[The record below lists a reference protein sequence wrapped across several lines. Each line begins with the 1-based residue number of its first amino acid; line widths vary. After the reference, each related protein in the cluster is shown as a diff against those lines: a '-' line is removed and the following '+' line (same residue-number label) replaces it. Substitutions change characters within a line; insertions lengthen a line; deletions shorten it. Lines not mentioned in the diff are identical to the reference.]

1 MSTDTCAAKTS
12 NDEEALDLTAVTFE
26 RAFANHRRF
35 RRRDGGVHAWLLR
48 IARNAAID
56 ASRRRRPTVDLA
68 GADAHL
74 GRAGRRGR
82 PPRPSEH
89 RSARSRRAA
98 SRRPARR
105 PPPPVR
111 GGLTAREIGIVIG
124 KRESAAQKHIER
136 GLATLRGG
144 DSMTDHD
151 DIEVRLRQA
160 LRVSLPAGRRQ
171 VARRG
176 SLGDEAPIAAPAV
189 AVGGPVASEAS
200 RLGAAL
206 ALMAGTV
213 AATLTLLE
221 RIASESTPASRRR
234 RTTPRSWPSRRRTPA

>member
-1 MSTDTCAAKTS
+1 MRVSILDADHELGVVGTDPDRLVPASFAPMYEAHRLSVYRYLRAKTS

-74 GRAGRRGR
+74 GRQAVEVDRLAQQSTEVLDLVGRLPDDQRDALLLR
-82 PPRPSEH
+82 Y
-89 RSARSRRAA
+89 A
-98 SRRPARR
+98 
-105 PPPPVR
+105 

-136 GLATLRGG
+136 GLATLR
-144 DSMTDHD
+144 
-151 DIEVRLRQA
+151 
-160 LRVSLPAGRRQ
+160 
-171 VARRG
+171 
-176 SLGDEAPIAAPAV
+176 EAI
-189 AVGGPVASEAS
+189 
-200 RLGAAL
+200 R
-206 ALMAGTV
+206 
-213 AATLTLLE
+213 
-221 RIASESTPASRRR
+221 
-234 RTTPRSWPSRRRTPA
+234 